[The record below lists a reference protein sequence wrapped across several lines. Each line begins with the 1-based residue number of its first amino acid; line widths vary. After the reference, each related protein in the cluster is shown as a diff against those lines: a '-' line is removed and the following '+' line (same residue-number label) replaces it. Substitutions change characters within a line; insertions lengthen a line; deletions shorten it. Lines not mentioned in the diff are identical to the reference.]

1 MSLKLNSQSKTVLQI
16 LLSPWRLIMKIV
28 LFLFISALTVQ
39 DLPPGLKPDAST
51 ANRPSRKLSDFS
63 FPEYKQKG
71 NFLSKLEKNLRTGL
85 FKLRSGETIKLSEPT
100 MTLLDNSVQNSINS
114 DRFVDP
120 EDAELVPH
128 KRLYKIGATQI
139 SGGFAPHADEEIAE
153 AAELPREAYRP
164 LYADLARAYLPL
176 LRFRRY
182 RRGLILPIKVVMRR
196 LKKIKLLKKLLSKK
210 KFLFRR
216 KKWNKSKKLLKVSFK
231 LFKLLLR
238 YEAKYLL
245 SKLKKKYSNI
255 YKNGKEK
262 NVEEDKDFKNPFSK
276 LFILKKAF
284 NLIKANKAGKL
295 FAGLMKSG
303 KIGGFGEKGGYGKLI
318 GIAKFY
324 KTAFKAVKRLYDDK
338 QEANK
343 ETNKET
349 VSKDGK
355 PVPKKPKVD
364 LKKKII
370 GGTLRKILTNRKVA
384 DTIAD
389 VLSSDAVKK
398 ILAIK
403 VKKDPEPENG
413 EEPKK
418 SSPGILEKVMKT
430 ASKFMT
436 KDDVGEIFSKIGD
449 SKVWTRKTLAKLAK
463 LDKEKA
469 EREKAEQEKEL
480 ASKGVNATEGN
491 ASNSTSVSTPTPT
504 PPPTVETTPVEKTQT
519 HESEPQ
525 TPKAPSSRKFGFFK
539 ALTDP
544 DRVTNAFQR
553 VANFSFWKKLPGILE
568 RQKKRFGIDTPAPAP
583 KPSEEVKPA
592 PISPEAAS
600 AVHTEVA
607 APIPGIAPVPE
618 TPAVTAAPVES
629 PSETPK
635 PAEVPVENSQ
645 KSAETPVA
653 ARRLLSRSSRRH

>member
-1 MSLKLNSQSKTVLQI
+1 
-16 LLSPWRLIMKIV
+16 MKIV
-28 LFLFISALTVQ
+28 LFLFVSALTVQ
-39 DLPPGLKPDAST
+39 VIPSGLKPDQST
-51 ANRPSRKLSDFS
+51 ANRPSRRLSDFS

-71 NFLSKLEKNLRTGL
+71 SFLSKLEKNLRTGL

-100 MTLLDNSVQNSINS
+100 MTLLGNSVQNSINS

-120 EDAELVPH
+120 EDAELVPP
-128 KRLYKIGATQI
+128 KRLYKIGAAQI
-139 SGGFAPHADEEIAE
+139 SGRFAPQADEEIAE
-153 AAELPREAYRP
+153 GVELPRETYRP
-164 LYADLARAYLPL
+164 LYADLVRAYLPL

-196 LKKIKLLKKLLSKK
+196 MKKIKFLKKLLAKK

-216 KKWNKSKKLLKVSFK
+216 KKWNKSKKLLKVSYK

-238 YEAKYLL
+238 YETKYLL

-262 NVEEDKDFKNPFSK
+262 NVEEDKDFQNPFSK

-284 NLIKANKAGKL
+284 NLIKKNKAGKL

-303 KIGGFGEKGGYGKLI
+303 KIGGYGNKGGYGNLI

-324 KTAFKAVKRLYDDK
+324 KTAFNAARRLYDDK
-338 QEANK
+338 EETNK
-343 ETNKET
+343 ETNKVT

-355 PVPKKPKVD
+355 PVPKKPKAD

-370 GGTLRKILTNRKVA
+370 GGTLRKVLTNRKVA

-389 VLSSDAVKK
+389 VLSSDVVKK
-398 ILAIK
+398 VLAIK
-403 VKKDPEPENG
+403 VNKDPEPENG
-413 EEPKK
+413 EVPKK

-491 ASNSTSVSTPTPT
+491 ASNSTSVSAPTPTPT
-504 PPPTVETTPVEKTQT
+504 PPTVETAPVEKTQT

-525 TPKAPSSRKFGFFK
+525 TPKTSSLPKVGFFK
-539 ALTDP
+539 ALTNP

-568 RQKKRFGIDTPAPAP
+568 RQKKRLGIDTPTPAPAP

-592 PISPEAAS
+592 PISSEAAS
-600 AVHTEVA
+600 AVQTETA
-607 APIPGIAPVPE
+607 APIPGIAPVQE
-618 TPAVTAAPVES
+618 TPSVTPTSAES

-635 PAEVPVENSQ
+635 PAEVPVDNSK
-645 KSAETPVA
+645 KSAETPVV
-653 ARRLLSRSSRRH
+653 ARRLLSRSSRRY